1 MLVSGCPPSNG
12 CPVAAD
18 RIFCKQ
24 ALTHVGQFGVLL
36 SLRCPG
42 YQPQKIRPI
51 GLTVKGLRKKYL
63 LRVSRV
69 IFKKAEKIPMK
80 PEDSSKANIVAPENG
95 WLED

>member
-1 MLVSGCPPSNG
+1 MPWIPTTEDSTYWTYS
-12 CPVAAD
+12 
-18 RIFCKQ
+18 
-24 ALTHVGQFGVLL
+24 
-36 SLRCPG
+36 
-42 YQPQKIRPI
+42 
-51 GLTVKGLRKKYL
+51 KGLRKKYL